1 MQKGILSITA
11 ALLIMLSMISCGGK
25 KTIAKLDAEDTF
37 ARGME
42 YFNQKKYV
50 DAIDDFKEIVYNYSG
65 TRVAA
70 EASYYLGECYF
81 NTKDYATAVDEY
93 QHLTSDYPSS
103 PMAEKGLYR
112 MAYAYYKMSP
122 NYALD
127 QTETAEKAKSTLQL
141 YFERYPEGQEDARKL
156 LLQVNEKLARK
167 DYESGLIY
175 FKMKQYS
182 PAQIYFQGV
191 IKDYPGT
198 PWAEKSG
205 QMLVQIEPLLKKMAP
220 AKPEPTADS
229 TKTDETN

>member
-50 DAIDDFKEIVYNYSG
+50 DAIDDFKD
-65 TRVAA
+65 
-70 EASYYLGECYF
+70 LGECYF

-127 QTETAEKAKSTLQL
+127 QSETAEKAKSTLQL

-205 QMLVQIEPLLKKMAP
+205 QMLAQIEPLLKKMAP

>member
-1 MQKGILSITA
+1 MQKRILSITA

-42 YFNQKKYV
+42 FFNQKKYV

-182 PAQIYFQGV
+182 PAKIYFQGV
-191 IKDYPGT
+191 IKDYPDT

-205 QMLVQIEPLLKKMAP
+205 QMLAQIEPLLKKMAP
-220 AKPEPTADS
+220 AKSETIADS
-229 TKTDETN
+229 TKTDETK

>member
-11 ALLIMLSMISCGGK
+11 VLLIMLSMISCGGK
-25 KTIAKLDAEDTF
+25 KAVAKLDAEDTF

-93 QHLTSDYPSS
+93 RHLTSDYPSS

-141 YFERYPEGQEDARKL
+141 YFERYPEGREDASKL
-156 LLQVNEKLARK
+156 LLQVNEKLVRK

-182 PAQIYFQGV
+182 PARIYFQGV
-191 IKDYPGT
+191 IKDYPAT

-205 QMLVQIEPLLKKMAP
+205 RMLEQIEPLLKKTAP
-220 AKPEPTADS
+220 AKPEPIADS